1 MKILVVG
8 DWHSDLH
15 EQAVFDALQRLGH
28 EVFAFAWHR
37 YFLPR
42 SGALSGLDSFL
53 KRAQN
58 KYLLGP
64 VLRRL
69 NRDLLAAAQ
78 RHRPEMVFVYRG
90 THVLPSTLRKLRRL
104 LPRTRL
110 VGYNNDDPFAPG
122 QFFRLFVHFLRG
134 IPHYDLVLAYR
145 HRNLQELEQAGAR
158 RTGLLRSW
166 FIPQRNRR
174 VELSAEDLG
183 RYGSD
188 ITFVGHFEDDGRV
201 DCLNEIARRGWKL
214 RIFGP
219 SLGWDEAIQKYPA
232 LQHLAPIQPV
242 RGEEYN
248 KALCG
253 ARIALCFFSK
263 LNRDTYTRR
272 CFEIPAA
279 GTMMLS
285 EYSDDLAG
293 LYTEGQDAEFF
304 RTPDELTRKVEHY
317 LTHEAQRAAVALG
330 GWNRVHDDGHDVDS
344 RMHDLIERIALLRET
359 EPAC

>member
-8 DWHSDLH
+8 DWHSELH
-15 EQAVFDALQRLGH
+15 EQAVFDALDRLGH
-28 EVFAFAWHR
+28 KVAAFAWHP

-42 SGALSGLDSFL
+42 SGPFSGVDSIF
-53 KRAQN
+53 KRIQN

-64 VLRRL
+64 VLRRI
-69 NRDLLAAAQ
+69 NRDLLATAQ
-78 RHRPEMVFVYRG
+78 RERPQMVFIYRG
-90 THVLPSTLRKLRRL
+90 THVLPATLQQLRRL
-104 LPRTRL
+104 LPRTKI

-122 QFFRLFVHFLRG
+122 QFFRLFTHFLRG
-134 IPHYDLVLAYR
+134 IPDYDLVLAYR
-145 HRNLQELEQAGAR
+145 HHNLQDLEQAGAR
-158 RTGLLRSW
+158 KTGLLRSW

-174 VELSAEDLG
+174 MELSAEDMC

-188 ITFVGHFEDDGRV
+188 VTFVGHFEDDGRV
-201 DCLNEIARRGWKL
+201 DCLNELARRGWKL

-219 SLGWDEAIQKYPA
+219 SLGWDEALKIHPS
-232 LQHLAPIQPV
+232 LQHLAPIKPV

-253 ARIALCFFSK
+253 AKIALCFFSK

-279 GTMMLS
+279 GAMMLS
-285 EYSDDLAG
+285 EYSADLAS
-293 LYTEGQDAEFF
+293 LYVEGRDAEFF

-317 LTHEAQRAAVALG
+317 LTHEDQRTAVALG
-330 GWNRVHDDGHDVDS
+330 GWNKVHADGHDVDS
-344 RMHDLIERIALLRET
+344 RMRDLIERIELLRET